1 MLGFFLIFVFQFW
14 GNFFVWFGWF
24 VLVLGL
30 VFFFFVD
37 SVNVGGLHQ
46 LHDVVSEIR
55 KCLVEKATLGH
66 PQYMEKEE

>member
-1 MLGFFLIFVFQFW
+1 MFCLVGLVGLFWFW
-14 GNFFVWFGWF
+14 GWF
-24 VLVLGL
+24 
-30 VFFFFVD
+30 FFFFVD

-55 KCLVEKATLGH
+55 KCLVEKATLEH

>member
-1 MLGFFLIFVFQFW
+1 MFEFW

-24 VLVLGL
+24 GWFVLVLGL
-30 VFFFFVD
+30 SFFFVD

-46 LHDVVSEIR
+46 LHNVVSEIR
-55 KCLVEKATLGH
+55 KCLVEKATLEH